1 MKDMLIV
8 AEVLKP
14 VGIRGEIKVKHL
26 TDSAEDFLLLKTV
39 FIDGTKYQI
48 MQARY
53 LSQGL
58 TVALKGVADRNAAEL
73 LRGKS
78 LFAPR
83 ESLPKLEKGRYYIA
97 DLIGLE
103 VYTDSGFFVGA
114 VTEINSAGGADVIYA
129 RADTLWL
136 FPYLNDLVLS
146 VDTVNKKITL
156 SQKRFEEVA
165 VNSPIKDK

>member
-8 AEVLKP
+8 AEALKP

-26 TDSAEDFLLLKTV
+26 TDSAEDFLSLKEV
-39 FIDGTKYQI
+39 FIDGEKYKI

-58 TVALKGVADRNAAEL
+58 IVALKGVADRNAAEL
-73 LRGKS
+73 FRGKG

-83 ESLPKLEKGRYYIA
+83 ESLPKLGKGRYYIA

-103 VYTDSGFFVGA
+103 VYTDSGFFVGT
-114 VTEINSAGGADVIYA
+114 VTEINTAGGADVISA
-129 RADTLWL
+129 KGDELWL

-146 VDTVNKKITL
+146 VDTSAKKITL

-165 VNSPIKDK
+165 VNCAN